1 MKEMT
6 MTDRKNVVRWDSGT
20 NAVLGSWLVIA
31 PFALMYGVASATW
44 NDAIVG
50 VLVATLAATWA
61 FGAFGTTGPS
71 WTNVAL
77 GAWLVAAPFLLGDSD
92 LAAAL
97 RNDIIVGVAV
107 LGLAWRSAS
116 IRPEGPA
123 A

>member
-6 MTDRKNVVRWDSGT
+6 MTDRKNAVRWDSGT
-20 NAVLGSWLVIA
+20 NAVLGLWLVIA

-50 VLVATLAATWA
+50 VLVATLAATR
-61 FGAFGTTGPS
+61 AFGTLGTTGLS
-71 WTNVAL
+71 WTNAAL
-77 GAWLVAAPFLLGDSD
+77 GAWLIAAPFVLGYSG

-97 RNDIIVGVAV
+97 WNDIIVGVAI

-116 IRPEGPA
+116 IKPDGPA